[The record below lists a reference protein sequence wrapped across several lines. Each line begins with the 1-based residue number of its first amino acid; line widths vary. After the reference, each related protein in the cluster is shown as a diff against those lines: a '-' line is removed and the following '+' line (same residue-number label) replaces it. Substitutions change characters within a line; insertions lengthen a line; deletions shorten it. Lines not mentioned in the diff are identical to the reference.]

1 MANEFLSFGESHRM
15 TRRNMVGSMASFGTN
30 RSRGIGRAAE
40 QLQPGHRNARPGCQT
55 PFSVGARVFHDR
67 VESGIEAV
75 PGCPD
80 RKKGKDRPHAL
91 VALGE
96 LDIRFP

>member
-1 MANEFLSFGESHRM
+1 
-15 TRRNMVGSMASFGTN
+15 
-30 RSRGIGRAAE
+30 
-40 QLQPGHRNARPGCQT
+40 
-55 PFSVGARVFHDR
+55 
-67 VESGIEAV
+67 V